1 MYYIVLYMQI
11 TEEQCTKW
19 SENPDSFVEDEDE
32 DTFAYS
38 VRISSQDLLMAL
50 SEEFEQECCAS
61 LAQAIERHVREAATA
76 RSQGKEEWWKVHEA
90 AMLALG
96 SAQETIESQINEGL
110 VQFDLG
116 VVFHLHLE
124 LLGLLLGLATDF
136 DGLSSLAGLGV

>member
-1 MYYIVLYMQI
+1 MPWWRRPSSRGRSRPDSVSSCTTSSSTCRYSFIQIRRRPAVDGNFQI

-61 LAQAIERHVREAATA
+61 LAQVGHLL
-76 RSQGKEEWWKVHEA
+76 Q
-90 AMLALG
+90 
-96 SAQETIESQINEGL
+96 
-110 VQFDLG
+110 QFSIFKTTSG
-116 VVFHLHLE
+116 Y
-124 LLGLLLGLATDF
+124 
-136 DGLSSLAGLGV
+136 

>member
-1 MYYIVLYMQI
+1 MLGFENLVFAIFEFVHALVETPKFKGAVKTGLSELMYYIVLYMQVSFLCIKFQKKIISHQI

-61 LAQAIERHVREAATA
+61 LAQVGPLYSCTFSIF
-76 RSQGKEEWWKVHEA
+76 K
-90 AMLALG
+90 
-96 SAQETIESQINEGL
+96 
-110 VQFDLG
+110 
-116 VVFHLHLE
+116 
-124 LLGLLLGLATDF
+124 
-136 DGLSSLAGLGV
+136 

>member
-1 MYYIVLYMQI
+1 MEIISDQI

-61 LAQAIERHVREAATA
+61 LAQVDYVLLLFRILCIFNPFYIQAIERHVREAAVA
-76 RSQGKEEWWKVHEA
+76 RSQGKEEWWKGFFN
-90 AMLALG
+90 ML
-96 SAQETIESQINEGL
+96 SQSQQCTFLYE
-110 VQFDLG
+110 
-116 VVFHLHLE
+116 E
-124 LLGLLLGLATDF
+124 
-136 DGLSSLAGLGV
+136 

>member
-1 MYYIVLYMQI
+1 MEITFDQI

-61 LAQAIERHVREAATA
+61 LAQVGHVL
-76 RSQGKEEWWKVHEA
+76 Q
-90 AMLALG
+90 
-96 SAQETIESQINEGL
+96 
-110 VQFDLG
+110 
-116 VVFHLHLE
+116 
-124 LLGLLLGLATDF
+124 
-136 DGLSSLAGLGV
+136 

>member
-1 MYYIVLYMQI
+1 MKVLSDQI

-61 LAQAIERHVREAATA
+61 LAQVGPVLYYFVILR
-76 RSQGKEEWWKVHEA
+76 
-90 AMLALG
+90 
-96 SAQETIESQINEGL
+96 NP
-110 VQFDLG
+110 
-116 VVFHLHLE
+116 
-124 LLGLLLGLATDF
+124 
-136 DGLSSLAGLGV
+136 LSIPNLSGY